1 MLSSI
6 RKFSKSILGKI
17 VIGLIAVAFV
27 VGFGMGGSFSGK
39 QNIVAEIN
47 NEKITSQEFVTYLQ
61 KVNITTDDIEK
72 IGKSNLLQRILMNYI
87 SEKIISIESK
97 KRGFQLTD
105 RSLLNKL
112 KDDKKFQ
119 KDGKFSEIKYEKF
132 MISNNL
138 TKPFYEN
145 IVRETEVKDQLL
157 NFYSG
162 GIKLPVFI
170 INDLYKKE
178 NILKKIN
185 YINLTK
191 IYEKN
196 KISEKEIEDYY
207 EKNKNSFQEIYKKFK
222 YVKLSPEILV
232 GEKIINEVFFKKIDD
247 IENGILDGKSFND
260 ITSEYKEKIKNTDF
274 LNSKRT
280 RKDGQTFESI
290 DLNSFKEIFE
300 IEDKNSPKFINHNNN
315 YYLVEILDSK
325 NELPNL
331 KNQKLKDSIETQ
343 LKVIAQIEKI
353 AKLIKDINDKK
364 FVGNDIAKLAKKN
377 NIAVNTLTIKNI
389 NDTSKFSLK
398 LLKRIYEFG
407 SGSIFVLPGDKENY
421 LVTIVNEKDP
431 VIDPNSDNYKKYM
444 KKANAQYVAKIYK
457 SYDKYINANYK
468 IDIKSNVL
476 KRIENS
482 L

>member
-178 NILKKIN
+178 NILKKVN

-222 YVKLSPEILV
+222 YVKLSPEVLV

-364 FVGNDIAKLAKKN
+364 FVGNDIVKLAKKN

>member
-97 KRGFQLTD
+97 KRGYQLTD

-162 GIKLPVFI
+162 GIRLPIFI

-222 YVKLSPEILV
+222 YVKLSPEVLV

-364 FVGNDIAKLAKKN
+364 FVGNDIVKLAKKN

>member
-61 KVNITTDDIEK
+61 KVNITTADIEK

-178 NILKKIN
+178 NILKKVN

-207 EKNKNSFQEIYKKFK
+207 EKNKN
-222 YVKLSPEILV
+222 
-232 GEKIINEVFFKKIDD
+232 
-247 IENGILDGKSFND
+247 
-260 ITSEYKEKIKNTDF
+260 
-274 LNSKRT
+274 
-280 RKDGQTFESI
+280 
-290 DLNSFKEIFE
+290 
-300 IEDKNSPKFINHNNN
+300 
-315 YYLVEILDSK
+315 
-325 NELPNL
+325 
-331 KNQKLKDSIETQ
+331 
-343 LKVIAQIEKI
+343 
-353 AKLIKDINDKK
+353 
-364 FVGNDIAKLAKKN
+364 
-377 NIAVNTLTIKNI
+377 
-389 NDTSKFSLK
+389 
-398 LLKRIYEFG
+398 
-407 SGSIFVLPGDKENY
+407 
-421 LVTIVNEKDP
+421 
-431 VIDPNSDNYKKYM
+431 
-444 KKANAQYVAKIYK
+444 
-457 SYDKYINANYK
+457 
-468 IDIKSNVL
+468 
-476 KRIENS
+476 
-482 L
+482 

>member
-178 NILKKIN
+178 NILKKVN

-232 GEKIINEVFFKKIDD
+232 GEKRWREI
-247 IENGILDGKSFND
+247 GK
-260 ITSEYKEKIKNTDF
+260 
-274 LNSKRT
+274 
-280 RKDGQTFESI
+280 
-290 DLNSFKEIFE
+290 
-300 IEDKNSPKFINHNNN
+300 
-315 YYLVEILDSK
+315 
-325 NELPNL
+325 
-331 KNQKLKDSIETQ
+331 
-343 LKVIAQIEKI
+343 
-353 AKLIKDINDKK
+353 
-364 FVGNDIAKLAKKN
+364 
-377 NIAVNTLTIKNI
+377 
-389 NDTSKFSLK
+389 
-398 LLKRIYEFG
+398 
-407 SGSIFVLPGDKENY
+407 
-421 LVTIVNEKDP
+421 
-431 VIDPNSDNYKKYM
+431 M
-444 KKANAQYVAKIYK
+444 
-457 SYDKYINANYK
+457 
-468 IDIKSNVL
+468 
-476 KRIENS
+476 
-482 L
+482 

>member
-1 MLSSI
+1 MLSTI

-162 GIKLPVFI
+162 GIRLPIFI

-222 YVKLSPEILV
+222 YVKLSPEVLV

-290 DLNSFKEIFE
+290 DLNYFKEIFE

-353 AKLIKDINDKK
+353 AKLIKDINYKK

-377 NIAVNTLTIKNI
+377 NISVNTLTIKNI

-407 SGSIFVLPGDKENY
+407 SGSIFVLPGYKENY

>member
-162 GIKLPVFI
+162 GIRLPIFI

-247 IENGILDGKSFND
+247 IENDILDGKSFND

>member
-364 FVGNDIAKLAKKN
+364 FAGNDIAKLAKKN

>member
-162 GIKLPVFI
+162 GIRLPIFI

-364 FVGNDIAKLAKKN
+364 FVGNDIVKLAKKN

>member
-162 GIKLPVFI
+162 GIRLPIFI

-207 EKNKNSFQEIYKKFK
+207 EKNKNSFQEMYKKFK

-364 FVGNDIAKLAKKN
+364 FVGNDIVKLAKKN

>member
-178 NILKKIN
+178 NILKKVN

-222 YVKLSPEILV
+222 YVKLSPEVLV

-364 FVGNDIAKLAKKN
+364 FVGNDIPKLAKKN
-377 NIAVNTLTIKNI
+377 NIADNTLTIKNI

>member
-170 INDLYKKE
+170 INDLYK
-178 NILKKIN
+178 
-185 YINLTK
+185 
-191 IYEKN
+191 
-196 KISEKEIEDYY
+196 
-207 EKNKNSFQEIYKKFK
+207 
-222 YVKLSPEILV
+222 
-232 GEKIINEVFFKKIDD
+232 
-247 IENGILDGKSFND
+247 
-260 ITSEYKEKIKNTDF
+260 
-274 LNSKRT
+274 
-280 RKDGQTFESI
+280 
-290 DLNSFKEIFE
+290 
-300 IEDKNSPKFINHNNN
+300 
-315 YYLVEILDSK
+315 
-325 NELPNL
+325 
-331 KNQKLKDSIETQ
+331 
-343 LKVIAQIEKI
+343 
-353 AKLIKDINDKK
+353 
-364 FVGNDIAKLAKKN
+364 
-377 NIAVNTLTIKNI
+377 
-389 NDTSKFSLK
+389 
-398 LLKRIYEFG
+398 
-407 SGSIFVLPGDKENY
+407 
-421 LVTIVNEKDP
+421 
-431 VIDPNSDNYKKYM
+431 
-444 KKANAQYVAKIYK
+444 
-457 SYDKYINANYK
+457 
-468 IDIKSNVL
+468 
-476 KRIENS
+476 
-482 L
+482 

>member
-222 YVKLSPEILV
+222 YVKLSPEVLV

-364 FVGNDIAKLAKKN
+364 FVGNDIVKLAKKN

>member
-178 NILKKIN
+178 NILKKVN

-222 YVKLSPEILV
+222 YVKLSPEVLV

>member
-178 NILKKIN
+178 NILKKVN

-364 FVGNDIAKLAKKN
+364 FVGNDIVKLAKKN

>member
-1 MLSSI
+1 MRIDPLLTNYPVRIRQVAAGVLVALSGIFYIFPRALGESVKTEYI
-6 RKFSKSILGKI
+6 IKEELETFDIPQTEQIEIPEPPARPSVPIASEDDFSDEDYDLFIGDLNGK
-17 VIGLIAVAFV
+17 V
-27 VGFGMGGSFSGK
+27 S
-39 QNIVAEIN
+39 
-47 NEKITSQEFVTYLQ
+47 
-61 KVNITTDDIEK
+61 
-72 IGKSNLLQRILMNYI
+72 
-87 SEKIISIESK
+87 
-97 KRGFQLTD
+97 
-105 RSLLNKL
+105 
-112 KDDKKFQ
+112 
-119 KDGKFSEIKYEKF
+119 
-132 MISNNL
+132 
-138 TKPFYEN
+138 FYEN

>member
-162 GIKLPVFI
+162 GIRLPIFI
-170 INDLYKKE
+170 KNDLYKKE

>member
-112 KDDKKFQ
+112 KDDKKYQ
-119 KDGKFSEIKYEKF
+119 KDGKFSEIKYEKY

-162 GIKLPVFI
+162 GIRLPIFI

-364 FVGNDIAKLAKKN
+364 FVGNDIVKLAKKN

>member
-162 GIKLPVFI
+162 GIRLPIFI

-178 NILKKIN
+178 NILKKVN

-364 FVGNDIAKLAKKN
+364 FVGNDIVKLAKKN

>member
-162 GIKLPVFI
+162 GIRLPIFI

-222 YVKLSPEILV
+222 YVKLSPEVLV

>member
-162 GIKLPVFI
+162 GIRLPIFI

-178 NILKKIN
+178 NILKKVN

-222 YVKLSPEILV
+222 YVKLSPEVLV

-364 FVGNDIAKLAKKN
+364 FVGNDIVKLAKKN

>member
-157 NFYSG
+157 NFYAG
-162 GIKLPVFI
+162 GIRLPIFI

-178 NILKKIN
+178 NILKKVN

-364 FVGNDIAKLAKKN
+364 FVGNDIVKLAKKN

>member
-162 GIKLPVFI
+162 GIRLPIFI

-431 VIDPNSDNYKKYM
+431 LIYPNSDNYKKYM

>member
-178 NILKKIN
+178 NILKKVN

>member
-162 GIKLPVFI
+162 GIRLPIFI

-178 NILKKIN
+178 NILKKVN

-431 VIDPNSDNYKKYM
+431 VIDPKSDNYKKYM

>member
-72 IGKSNLLQRILMNYI
+72 IGKSYLLQRILMNYI

-178 NILKKIN
+178 NILKKVN

-222 YVKLSPEILV
+222 YVKLSPEVLV

-364 FVGNDIAKLAKKN
+364 FVGNDITKLAKKN

>member
-162 GIKLPVFI
+162 GIRLPIFI

-222 YVKLSPEILV
+222 YVKLSPEVLV

-260 ITSEYKEKIKNTDF
+260 ITSEYKEEMKNTDF

-364 FVGNDIAKLAKKN
+364 FVGNDIVKLAKKN

>member
-162 GIKLPVFI
+162 GIRLPIFI

-421 LVTIVNEKDP
+421 LVTIVNEKAP
-431 VIDPNSDNYKKYM
+431 VNDPNSDN
-444 KKANAQYVAKIYK
+444 
-457 SYDKYINANYK
+457 
-468 IDIKSNVL
+468 
-476 KRIENS
+476 
-482 L
+482 

>member
-431 VIDPNSDNYKKYM
+431 EIDLDSDNYKKYM
-444 KKANAQYVAKIYK
+444 KKANAQYIAKIYK
-457 SYDKYINANYK
+457 SYDRYINKNYK

-482 L
+482 F